1 MNKMNLEDYVN
12 SEKKLIDREY
22 EIISKL
28 MNLRINNNMSQTSLA
43 SIINTTQA
51 QIFRIENSMHS
62 PRLNTLLKIL
72 NVYGYTIEIKKI
84 K

>member
-72 NVYGYTIEIKKI
+72 DVYGYTIEIKKI